1 MPMTLISSASADD
14 PLARVVKRIRPV
26 LANST
31 DSHQRIRA
39 LWAAAKFAR
48 NVASADAV
56 AETFM
61 WLAVDTGLIDRRGRW
76 TSADIADHR
85 RGYGREDVAHVI
97 SWALRGMNPF
107 MTGPLY
113 DDN

>member
-1 MPMTLISSASADD
+1 MIHWRESSSAFGRCWR
-14 PLARVVKRIRPV
+14 LAI
-26 LANST
+26 
-31 DSHQRIRA
+31 
-39 LWAAAKFAR
+39 
-48 NVASADAV
+48 
-56 AETFM
+56 
-61 WLAVDTGLIDRRGRW
+61 DTGLIDRRGRW